1 MGFFGRFVRNEPLTP
16 ALVEPVSF
24 SVSDSG
30 TGVQIDPVMLYGYV
44 PAADAVMPAPR
55 ISRRLA
61 MQVPAVKRSRDLIC
75 GSLGTLP
82 LELFGPDN
90 GAVRWALFDQPE
102 PDVPRS
108 VTMTRTFEDMF
119 FEGVAWWYVTDFGW
133 HGYPTKVRRLDPST
147 VSVVQNVGVY
157 TTKAGNTGSVV
168 EWLPDERLIRFDS
181 PNDPLLIAGAR
192 AIRTLLKLDA
202 AAAGYA
208 DEPLPTTYFT
218 PSDGVDPADDAAVT
232 EILDAWRTARQA
244 RATAYIPGALTLNTV
259 TPLTAEQ
266 MQLAQSREHAV
277 LDLARATGVD
287 PEDLGVSTTSRTYFN
302 AFDRKQHFANGT
314 LGGYRQAFEDRLSM
328 GDVTARGY
336 TGRLNLDAYMRTD
349 ALSRYQAYAVG
360 LQVGAITRQQ
370 IAAAEGVPET
380 EVSDGL
386 PDAVSDYAQKLI
398 DATAQQPVAQQPVQQ
413 PGGIK

>member
-1 MGFFGRFVRNEPLTP
+1 MRNEPLTP

-24 SVSDSG
+24 SVSDTGS
-30 TGVQIDPVMLYGYV
+30 GVQVDPVMLYGTGYGT
-44 PAADAVMPAPR
+44 DTVMPAPR

-61 MQVPAVKRSRDLIC
+61 MQVPAVKRARDLIC

-133 HGYPTKVRRLDPST
+133 HGYPTKVRRLDPAT
-147 VSVVQNVGVY
+147 VTVVQNVGVY
-157 TTKAGNTGSVV
+157 TTKAGNTGTSV

-181 PNDPLLIAGAR
+181 PNDPLLISGAR
-192 AIRTLLKLDA
+192 AIRTLLTLDA
-202 AAAGYA
+202 AASRHAE
-208 DEPLPTTYFT
+208 EPLPTTYFT
-218 PSDGVDPADDAAVT
+218 STDDLDPQQDEIDDVLDEWKRNRQTRSTGYVPS
-232 EILDAWRTARQA
+232 WFK
-244 RATAYIPGALTLNTV
+244 LNTV

-266 MQLAQSREHAV
+266 MQLAESREHAV

-336 TGRLNLDAYMRTD
+336 SGRLNLDAYMRTD

-370 IAAAEGVPET
+370 IAAAEGVPDT

-386 PDAVSDYAQKLI
+386 PDAVEGADAYAQRLV
-398 DATAQQPVAQQPVQQ
+398 DATALPPGAQPTAQTT
-413 PGGIK
+413 GGTQ